1 MKMAKIFFQREKILS
16 IHFLQWNPNN
26 FLINYW
32 RLPGCI
38 RYECLGGDV
47 PVGFKTNAF
56 WWWAHKHFLPFPV
69 RAFLAVS
76 RGCTP
81 WVFWVF
87 CWNFMMSTLLN
98 LSCPFRL
105 FVAVFPRVSAENIW
119 ERIFH
124 QKPKSP
130 ALSHNN
136 YKKKRLNGPQSGQ
149 KNRDFLSDHACFKL
163 ISHVSMWRTSS

>member
-1 MKMAKIFFQREKILS
+1 MAKIFFQREKILS
-16 IHFLQWNPNN
+16 IHSLQWNPNN
-26 FLINYW
+26 FLTTCW

-56 WWWAHKHFLPFPV
+56 WWWAHKHYLPFPV

-76 RGCTP
+76 RGVRHECLGG
-81 WVFWVF
+81 F
-87 CWNFMMSTLLN
+87 SAGTLWWAHC
-98 LSCPFRL
+98 LSCPFRS
-105 FVAVFPRVSAENIW
+105 FVAVCPRVSAENIW

-130 ALSHNN
+130 A
-136 YKKKRLNGPQSGQ
+136 YPTITTKKRLNGPQSG
-149 KNRDFLSDHACFKL
+149 KKSRFFKRSRL
-163 ISHVSMWRTSS
+163 F

>member
-1 MKMAKIFFQREKILS
+1 MAKIFFQREKILS

-38 RYECLGGDV
+38 RYECLEGDV

-81 WVFWVF
+81 WMFRWVF

-98 LSCPFRL
+98 LSCPFHS
-105 FVAVFPRVSAENIW
+105 FVAVCPKVSAENIW

-124 QKPKSP
+124 QKPQSP

-136 YKKKRLNGPQSGQ
+136 YKKETKRATKRQKKSG
-149 KNRDFLSDHACFKL
+149 FFKRSRL
-163 ISHVSMWRTSS
+163 F

>member
-1 MKMAKIFFQREKILS
+1 MAKIFFQREKILS
-16 IHFLQWNPNN
+16 ILSLYWNPNN
-26 FLINYW
+26 FLTTCW

-38 RYECLGGDV
+38 RHECLGGDV

-81 WVFWVF
+81 WMFRWVF

-98 LSCPFRL
+98 LSCPFRS
-105 FVAVFPRVSAENIW
+105 FVAVCPRVSAENIW

-130 ALSHNN
+130 ALCHNA
-136 YKKKRLNGPQSGQ
+136 YKKGTKRATKRQ
-149 KNRDFLSDHACFKL
+149 KIGIFKAITL
-163 ISHVSMWRTSS
+163 VINL